1 MGIRNTTKEKH
12 DLTLGRR
19 ISAAAKRLLPADRR
33 SDVGGDAQET
43 SKANQP
49 AELVLSV
56 LKMWENKMRRSFCP
70 PLAIRYGSPD
80 RRIKEK
86 RMEDTFK
93 SLDRA
98 ARSFLTA
105 YAILAGVN
113 VTLLPEGQSLNF
125 LLVVGPTTI
134 MAFAIRLH
142 WKSWGPAGLED
153 SVCKDPDERFLEQLK
168 RWIDILL
175 DGTFSPAEAMVRSAL
190 EALSV
195 MFMYLIPVYATLQFS
210 AARNYSVNVTWS
222 GILGRY
228 AFATLLTFL
237 FVHLRKANRLA
248 GGIFQDELRAR
259 KPLGTPL
266 NA

>member
-56 LKMWENKMRRSFCP
+56 LKMWGNKMRRSFCP

-113 VTLLPEGQSLNF
+113 VTLLPEGQFSIF
-125 LLVVGPTTI
+125 CWSSGPRRSWLLRSGFTGKAGARRVSRI
-134 MAFAIRLH
+134 RFARTLTSGSSSSSNGGSTFCWMEPSAPRRRWCARP
-142 WKSWGPAGLED
+142 WKH
-153 SVCKDPDERFLEQLK
+153 C
-168 RWIDILL
+168 
-175 DGTFSPAEAMVRSAL
+175 RSC
-190 EALSV
+190 SC
-195 MFMYLIPVYATLQFS
+195 I
-210 AARNYSVNVTWS
+210 
-222 GILGRY
+222 
-228 AFATLLTFL
+228 
-237 FVHLRKANRLA
+237 
-248 GGIFQDELRAR
+248 
-259 KPLGTPL
+259 
-266 NA
+266 